1 MNIKKSSKISNGV
14 NYNNLNK
21 VNLRERGGI
30 SDLREIIFKTIKQLR
45 RIFYVG
51 VFYFERSAQNPVRD
65 KSLNGVN

>member
-30 SDLREIIFKTIKQLR
+30 SDLREIIFKTIK
-45 RIFYVG
+45 
-51 VFYFERSAQNPVRD
+51 
-65 KSLNGVN
+65 